1 MEPIIGLD
9 FGNFNSFPCYI
20 QDFNPGTRMGGI
32 VHDLLP
38 RKAVDGIPSVYF
50 YSKRLGRALCGEE
63 AVTGKAIVTS
73 MMRLATEMSSWNKAY
88 ATEGKVAKRIE
99 ELGLTPHQAQMLG
112 FLYSNP
118 ELDTVSALSA
128 RLHVSKG
135 SLSLMLSKLEVGGFV
150 QKKAAK
156 DGDDGRKIYIS
167 LTAKGES
174 AVQEMVELLAETA
187 AVVFD
192 CMDAH
197 RRMQIYTKV
206 QELLELFNT
215 GGWKE

>member
-1 MEPIIGLD
+1 M
-9 FGNFNSFPCYI
+9 
-20 QDFNPGTRMGGI
+20 
-32 VHDLLP
+32 
-38 RKAVDGIPSVYF
+38 
-50 YSKRLGRALCGEE
+50 E

-73 MMRLATEMSSWNKAY
+73 MMRLATEMSNWNKAY
-88 ATEGKVAKRIE
+88 ATEDKVAKRIE
-99 ELGLTPHQAQMLG
+99 ELGLTQHQAQILG
-112 FLYSNP
+112 FLYGNP

-135 SLSLMLSKLEVGGFV
+135 SLSLM
-150 QKKAAK
+150 

-174 AVQEMVELLAETA
+174 AVQEMIELLAEAA

-192 CMDAH
+192 RMDAH

-215 GGWKE
+215 GGWRE

>member
-1 MEPIIGLD
+1 M
-9 FGNFNSFPCYI
+9 
-20 QDFNPGTRMGGI
+20 
-32 VHDLLP
+32 
-38 RKAVDGIPSVYF
+38 
-50 YSKRLGRALCGEE
+50 E

-135 SLSLMLSKLEVGGFV
+135 SLSLMLSKLEAGGFV

-174 AVQEMVELLAETA
+174 AVQEMVELRLCLTVWMRIGVCRFIQKYRNYWNYSIQEDGKNEKAY
-187 AVVFD
+187 FD
-192 CMDAH
+192 CTCAVH
-197 RRMQIYTKV
+197 GTWHSLR
-206 QELLELFNT
+206 QERGR
-215 GGWKE
+215 GGKDPALR